1 MAERDKMNISYE
13 THGKQTNP
21 CVILIH
27 GLGLN
32 KQMWQW
38 IISDLRKSYY
48 VISYDLYGHGDSS
61 NPDKNPSL
69 SFFSKQIADLLALIK
84 IKNAILIGFSL
95 GGMICRR
102 FAQDYASK
110 TNGIVILN
118 SPYKRDNEAQSAIL
132 KRLKQLENEGPKAT
146 VEDALIRWFSDDY
159 REKNPEMMNLV
170 RGWVMKNDPKVY
182 PKIYEVLVSGLEEI
196 SAPNPKLACPAL
208 VITADEDFGNGPKMS
223 EAIASEIP
231 NSKLVIL
238 KGLRHMALAE
248 APNVVNEP
256 IKEFLNLLTKDKLT
270 NGE

>member
-1 MAERDKMNISYE
+1 
-13 THGKQTNP
+13 
-21 CVILIH
+21 
-27 GLGLN
+27 
-32 KQMWQW
+32 
-38 IISDLRKSYY
+38 
-48 VISYDLYGHGDSS
+48 
-61 NPDKNPSL
+61 
-69 SFFSKQIADLLALIK
+69 
-84 IKNAILIGFSL
+84 
-95 GGMICRR
+95 MICRR

-159 REKNPEMMNLV
+159 REQNPEMMNLV

-196 SAPNPKLACPAL
+196 SAPNPKLSCPAL
-208 VITADEDFGNGPKMS
+208 IITADEDFGNGPKMS

-256 IKEFLNLLTKDKLT
+256 IKEFLSLVTKDKLT